1 MAPASPPPDGP
12 RRPLPNERWPAALFD
27 VGCTLCPRLAGHL
40 VAMRTAHPHYYSLPV
55 PPFGDPNA
63 KLVIVG
69 LAPGAHGA
77 NRTGRPFTGDYAGV
91 LLYETLF
98 AAGLST
104 RPVSVAADD
113 GLELRNCRITNAVK
127 CLPPAN
133 KPETSEADTCNRYLA
148 AELALLPKPRVL
160 LALGAI
166 AHRAALRALGVK
178 PGAYRFAHGAVHR
191 VPDAP
196 IVVDSYHCSRYNTQ
210 TRRLTAQMFADV
222 LAKARALA
230 AETT

>member
-1 MAPASPPPDGP
+1 V
-12 RRPLPNERWPAALFD
+12 FD
-27 VGCTLCPRLAGHL
+27 AGCTLCPRLAAHL
-40 VAMRTAHPHYYSLPV
+40 ASMRTAHPEYYNLPV
-55 PPFGDPNA
+55 PPFGDPDA

-77 NRTGRPFTGDYAGV
+77 NRTGRPFTGDFAGV

-133 KPETSEADTCNRYLA
+133 KPETAEADTCNRYLA
-148 AELALLPKPRVL
+148 TEFMLLPRPRVI

-178 PGAYRFAHGAVHR
+178 PGGYVFAHGAVHR

-210 TRRLTAQMFADV
+210 TRRLTTEMFADV

-230 AETT
+230 ADTP

>member
-1 MAPASPPPDGP
+1 MARASPPPADS
-12 RRPLPNERWPAALFD
+12 RRPFRDERWPAAVFD
-27 VGCTLCPRLAGHL
+27 AGCTLCPRLAAHL
-40 VAMRTAHPHYYSLPV
+40 VAMRIDHPDYYNLPV
-55 PPFGDPNA
+55 PPFGDPDA
-63 KLVIVG
+63 KLLIVG

-77 NRTGRPFTGDYAGV
+77 NRTGRPFTGDYAGT

-104 RPVSVAADD
+104 HPLSVTAGD

-148 AELALLPKPRVL
+148 AELKLLPRPRVL

-166 AHRAALRALGVK
+166 AHRAALRALGAK
-178 PGAYRFAHGAVHR
+178 PGGYPFAHGAVHR

-222 LAKARALA
+222 LATAGALA
-230 AETT
+230 AEPL

>member
-1 MAPASPPPDGP
+1 VFHA
-12 RRPLPNERWPAALFD
+12 
-27 VGCTLCPRLAGHL
+27 GCTLCPRLASHL
-40 VAMRTAHPHYYSLPV
+40 AAMRTVHPDYYNLPV
-55 PPFGDPNA
+55 PPFGEPDA

-77 NRTGRPFTGDYAGV
+77 NPTGRPFTGDFAGV

-98 AAGLST
+98 AAGLAT
-104 RPVSVAADD
+104 RAVSVAADD

-148 AELALLPKPRVL
+148 AELTLLPRPRVI

-166 AHRAALRALGVK
+166 AHRGALRALGLK
-178 PGAYRFAHGAVHR
+178 PGGYPFAHGAVHR

-196 IVVDSYHCSRYNTQ
+196 VVVDSYHCSRYNTQ
-210 TRRLTAQMFADV
+210 TRRLTAQMFAEV
-222 LAKARALA
+222 LATARALS
-230 AETT
+230 AEAP

>member
-1 MAPASPPPDGP
+1 MA
-12 RRPLPNERWPAALFD
+12 ERWPAALFD
-27 VGCTLCPRLAGHL
+27 PGCALCPRLAAHL
-40 VAMRTAHPHYYSLPV
+40 AAMRTAHPDYYNLPV
-55 PPFGDPNA
+55 PPFGDPDA

-77 NRTGRPFTGDYAGV
+77 NRTGRPFTGDFAGV

-104 RPVSVAADD
+104 RPVSVSADD

-133 KPETSEADTCNRYLA
+133 KPETAEADTCNRYLGT
-148 AELALLPKPRVL
+148 EFTLLPRPRVL

-166 AHRAALRALGVK
+166 AHRAALRALGAK
-178 PGAYRFAHGAVHR
+178 PGGYPFAHGAVHR